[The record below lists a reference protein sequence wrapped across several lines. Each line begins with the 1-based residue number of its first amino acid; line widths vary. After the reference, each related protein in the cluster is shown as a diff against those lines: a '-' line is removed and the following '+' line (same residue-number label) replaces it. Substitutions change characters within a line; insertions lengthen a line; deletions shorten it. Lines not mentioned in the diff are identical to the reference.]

1 MQMKFVHAKEAAETA
16 PADMPSTGLDTA
28 MDVKGAASVK
38 LGSPSMGAV
47 KLAGKTQV
55 AFQVES
61 DAPPCPECGDIMVRS
76 GACHKCVSCG
86 TTSGCS

>member
-1 MQMKFVHAKEAAETA
+1 
-16 PADMPSTGLDTA
+16 
-28 MDVKGAASVK
+28 
-38 LGSPSMGAV
+38 MGTV

-55 AFQVES
+55 SFQVES